1 MAKNAQHLTTKTS
14 VTTYLNNLTGIS
26 IERLRSFCE
35 IVEAGS
41 VVGAASKNRVEQS
54 QYSRQMRDLEK
65 ALGTKLFVKEGKFL
79 RLSRDGGKLA
89 ALTRAYFGGLNDLAE
104 RVSDGGRVVRMGTA
118 ESIMRWVL
126 IPRYAELVTAV
137 GARIDVES
145 NRTERIVEKVLN
157 GGLDLGI
164 VRADAVTPELES
176 FEFPALA
183 YSLLIPR
190 AILPDK
196 SAAGLRAVRT
206 LPLVLIDGDGRFVR
220 GVRALL
226 EKNEITAQVIAR
238 VESFS
243 LAAELAKAIS
253 AATIVPRQATGEF
266 AADQFAIAEIE
277 VLAALT
283 RPLSVIVSK
292 QTAELSTHAWRA
304 ASRMSRLFCG

>member
-1 MAKNAQHLTTKTS
+1 MAKMAQHLTAKSS
-14 VTTYLNNLTGIS
+14 VTSYLNNLAGIS
-26 IERLRSFCE
+26 VERLRSFCE
-35 IVEAGS
+35 IAEAGS
-41 VVGAASKNRVEQS
+41 VVAAANKNGVEQS
-54 QYSRQMRDLEK
+54 QYSRQMPDLEK

-89 ALTRAYFGGLNDLAE
+89 ALTRAYFGALNDLAE
-104 RVSDGGRVVRMGTA
+104 RASDGGRAVRLGTA

-126 IPRYAELVTAV
+126 IPRYTELTTAV

-145 NRTERIVEKVLN
+145 HRTERIVEKVLT

-176 FEFPALA
+176 FEFPALT

-190 AILPDK
+190 DILPDK
-196 SAAGLRAVRT
+196 SAAGLRAVKT
-206 LPLVLIDGDGRFVR
+206 LPFVLIDGDGRFVR
-220 GVRALL
+220 GVKTLL
-226 EKNEITAQVIAR
+226 EKNEIPAQVVAR

-243 LAAELAKAIS
+243 LATELAKTLS
-253 AATIVPRQATGEF
+253 AATIVPQQASVEF
-266 AADQFAIAEIE
+266 AADRFAIAEIE
-277 VLAALT
+277 GLAALT

-304 ASRMSRLFCG
+304 ASRLSRLYSG